1 LAQDADINAGGTP
14 PGRLRGVIPMPTQ
27 DIIDVKLHLFVELLS
42 RGLDMLLMLSAMI
55 RVPPTQNV
63 MV

>member
-1 LAQDADINAGGTP
+1 
-14 PGRLRGVIPMPTQ
+14 MPTQ
-27 DIIDVKLHLFVELLS
+27 DIIDVKLHLCVELLS
-42 RGLDMLLMLSAMI
+42 RALDRLLMLSAMI

>member
-1 LAQDADINAGGTP
+1 
-14 PGRLRGVIPMPTQ
+14 MPTQ

-55 RVPPTQNV
+55 RVPPAQNV